1 MKNERLNEIVEDYG
15 DDLEEENQYEIKIY
29 PTLKF
34 SKYLKR
40 RGINFQKL
48 VDTIIV
54 PNCMYSPTLLGK
66 YVYIEQYNDG
76 LIMVPIL
83 PENPN
88 REVEDYDYWL
98 RRVERV
104 IQETTNYIK

>member
-1 MKNERLNEIVEDYG
+1 MKNEMLNEIVEDYG

-34 SKYLKR
+34 SEYLKVK
-40 RGINFQKL
+40 GIDFQKF
-48 VDTIIV
+48 VDKVIV
-54 PNCMYSPTLLGK
+54 PNCMYSPALLGR
-66 YVYIEQYNDG
+66 YVQLEQYNDG
-76 LIMVPIL
+76 LIMVPVL

-98 RRVERV
+98 RRLEKYLE
-104 IQETTNYIK
+104 ETTRYIQ